1 MIEPDRLISPD
12 ISASEERYD
21 RALRPV
27 TLDEYVGQPVV
38 KEQLEIF
45 IEAARRRSEPLDHTL
60 VLGPPGLGKTTLAHI
75 IAHEMQVDLKTTSGP
90 VLEKA
95 GVSELTRSFVG
106 VVARNRRLFALDD
119 MCVGYREMLARR
131 RGEITAEVTTAQPLT
146 DGQRD
151 TLVQE
156 LREAMGAKVTLDT
169 QVDASL
175 LGGMIVKIGSRMV
188 DSSLRTKLQRLE
200 LSLKGAA

>member
-1 MIEPDRLISPD
+1 MP
-12 ISASEERYD
+12 SASSGISGVAGRYAAALFELTD
-21 RALRPV
+21 EQKQLDEVAADVATIRELLCESADLRRLVASPIIGRDDQGRAL
-27 TLDEYVGQPVV
+27 
-38 KEQLEIF
+38 
-45 IEAARRRSEPLDHTL
+45 AA
-60 VLGPPGLGKTTLAHI
+60 
-75 IAHEMQVDLKTTSGP
+75 

-95 GVSELTRSFVG
+95 GVSELTRNFVG